1 MLIGLTFKLRT
12 NSLLTEICCQH
23 LFRYRSSS
31 WDVWNGS
38 LASIF
43 LHTSSSHI
51 MISLIQF
58 SWQCLRLQLTHHLNH
73 QLTLF
78 LHKQLSALNLLYI
91 CKKNMLSSFRYIAEM
106 AGEDEIVF
114 LSEKTMVLISWSR
127 LLNIAT
133 WEN

>member
-1 MLIGLTFKLRT
+1 LLIGLTFKLRT
-12 NSLLTEICCQH
+12 NSRLTEICCQH

-31 WDVWNGS
+31 WDVWTGS

-58 SWQCLRLQLTHHLNH
+58 SWQRLRLQLTHHLNH
-73 QLTLF
+73 QPTLF
-78 LHKQLSALNLLYI
+78 LHKHLSALNLLYI
-91 CKKNMLSSFRYIAEM
+91 FQKNVLSSFRYIAEM
-106 AGEDEIVF
+106 AGEDEICL
-114 LSEKTMVLISWSR
+114 LSEKTMVLMSWSR